1 MDWISLIQ
9 TLGGIVGGF
18 GIGSFSKS
26 RRRNEKAE
34 ADKAVKDVYEERI
47 RDLHSIID
55 NFNTTERSHS
65 ERISELNK
73 ALDDKSDGFGNRIGK
88 PPGGTGS
95 RQQTLRYQERC
106 LHGNHDSGRKDSHHP
121 CGIIGR
127 DRYRP
132 ELRYAY
138 RGAVETQRCDT
149 LRLSTFYAL
158 K

>member
-1 MDWISLIQ
+1 MEIYFELVRQGMNDFSLAHLAWYMFIVALCILS
-9 TLGGIVGGF
+9 TAVFSVADAVSGIYTAW
-18 GIGSFSKS
+18 K
-26 RRRNEKAE
+26 RNEP
-34 ADKAVKDVYEERI
+34 I
-47 RDLHSIID
+47 
-55 NFNTTERSHS
+55 RSH
-65 ERISELNK
+65 L
-73 ALDDKSDGFGNRIGK
+73 
-88 PPGGTGS
+88 
-95 RQQTLRYQERC
+95 LRKTVEKMSVYWFY
-106 LHGNHDSGRKDSHHP
+106 DSGRKDSHHP